1 MDLRRQLN
9 QKQMMEPNRQE
20 AEIQGQGVVY
30 SNTCTYSSVSRRLEP
45 LRDAVRTCVLS
56 KRWRHLPGSLSEI
69 PEEIIGSTYTLS
81 ELARANAS
89 VVRAAKSI
97 LAHRSQHTISSLS
110 IKFYLRAESAGIVRA
125 VENAMA
131 SREVARAEFK
141 IITEMSD
148 ECCSPN
154 DMAIYGRRFMELLNA
169 HPRAFNGLTDL
180 CLYNLRLGKLDMA
193 NVLRECRKL
202 EYLSLRNCDAGI
214 GSVLQIEHPQL
225 CELRIAI
232 CACKRVELNRLPR
245 LTHLNF
251 QIWMPAHDDADRYPL
266 SFGYV
271 PQLSTLILSNQGAI
285 FHKKIQLSEFLTN
298 VMVEALE
305 LNFSCENIWIQ
316 PEGPK
321 QVGPCLQNLRFLY
334 LQRVHE
340 EYDQDWTLFF
350 LEAAPLL
357 NTLHIQVWGHT
368 SCIYEDDAPN
378 GFKHYG
384 LKELAI
390 KGYQD
395 EEKFTR
401 YIKRVVEAAVNLE
414 LIVLLESDWCT
425 GCKFYPST
433 RYPRTDE
440 ERDLTRKQ
448 ILQWGS
454 SPIKVGI
461 GT

>member
-1 MDLRRQLN
+1 MISKLPD
-9 QKQMMEPNRQE
+9 
-20 AEIQGQGVVY
+20 EILTNILG
-30 SNTCTYSSVSRRLEP
+30 RLEP

-56 KRWRHLPGSLSEI
+56 KRWRHLPGLLSEI
-69 PEEIIGSTYTLS
+69 VLDVAHFEPEEIIGSTYTLS

-110 IKFYLRAESAGIVRA
+110 IKFYLRAELAGIVRA

-251 QIWMPAHDDADRYPL
+251 QIWMPAHDDAGHPL
-266 SFGYV
+266 TFGYV
-271 PQLSTLILSNQGAI
+271 PQLSVLSLSNMASI
-285 FHKKIQLSEFLTN
+285 YHKNIKLSELLRN
-298 VMVEALE
+298 VDIVNLD
-305 LNFSCENIWIQ
+305 LNFQC
-316 PEGPK
+316 
-321 QVGPCLQNLRFLY
+321 
-334 LQRVHE
+334 QRVS
-340 EYDQDWTLFF
+340 
-350 LEAAPLL
+350 
-357 NTLHIQVWGHT
+357 N
-368 SCIYEDDAPN
+368 S
-378 GFKHYG
+378 G
-384 LKELAI
+384 L
-390 KGYQD
+390 
-395 EEKFTR
+395 
-401 YIKRVVEAAVNLE
+401 
-414 LIVLLESDWCT
+414 VLSN
-425 GCKFYPST
+425 
-433 RYPRTDE
+433 
-440 ERDLTRKQ
+440 
-448 ILQWGS
+448 
-454 SPIKVGI
+454 
-461 GT
+461 